1 MAERLNAAVLKTVDV
16 VRRPGVQIPP
26 LPPNSKPES
35 SRKVYNVLNRYV
47 IDRSFL
53 GKFEIRQ
60 ALASAIPRLDF
71 LHDPRQPSKNP
82 ARQVFLNPNFRVSGV
97 FRPQHKA
104 FFLPIPSQPSQ
115 DDPFIGKQYREQFT
129 ACGTAWRLCRCRHKR
144 RSALWG
150 RLFVVHFQNKD
161 PFSGVWLG
169 EGDLS
174 YRLKRR
180 RW

>member
-1 MAERLNAAVLKTVDV
+1 MSGRVAERLNAAVLKTVDV

-35 SRKVYNVLNRYV
+35 SRTVYNVLNRYV

-53 GKFEIRQ
+53 GMFEIRQ

-129 ACGTAWRLCRCRHKR
+129 ACGTACGCVDADISAAARC
-144 RSALWG
+144 G
-150 RLFVVHFQNKD
+150 
-161 PFSGVWLG
+161 
-169 EGDLS
+169 GD
-174 YRLKRR
+174 
-180 RW
+180 